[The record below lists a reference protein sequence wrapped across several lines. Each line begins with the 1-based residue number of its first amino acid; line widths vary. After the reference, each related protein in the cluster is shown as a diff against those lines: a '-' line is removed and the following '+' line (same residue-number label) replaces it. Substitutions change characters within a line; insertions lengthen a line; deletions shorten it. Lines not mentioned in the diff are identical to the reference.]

1 VITVILGC
9 HSSEQEKV
17 GHKAER
23 RKAAEELDMVY
34 YHMVVLRLVVHQGLA
49 EEEVVR
55 RLDIEQEDMVAE
67 GAGRVDQEAAAD
79 IQPSERQ
86 PFCLQDPWV

>member
-1 VITVILGC
+1 
-9 HSSEQEKV
+9 
-17 GHKAER
+17 
-23 RKAAEELDMVY
+23 
-34 YHMVVLRLVVHQGLA
+34 MVVLRLVVHQGLA

-86 PFCLQDPWV
+86 PFCLQADNRSRPSISIALGWYNSEAAGL